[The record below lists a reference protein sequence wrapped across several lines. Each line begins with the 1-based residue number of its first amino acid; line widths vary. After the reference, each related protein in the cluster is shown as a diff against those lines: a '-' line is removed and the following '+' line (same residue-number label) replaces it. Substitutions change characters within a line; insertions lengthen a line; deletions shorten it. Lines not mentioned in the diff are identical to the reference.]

1 MKNMLAEKT
10 REHYEDLLEEDFDE
24 EQAMRLTINYQSQLM
39 QIAVLKEQMQQAE
52 DMMDLDL
59 DDLKDYDA

>member
-1 MKNMLAEKT
+1 MSELVKMTRKHYDELIEKG
-10 REHYEDLLEEDFDE
+10 FSE

-39 QIAVLKEQMQQAE
+39 QIAILKEQMQQAK
-52 DMMDLDL
+52 DMMDFDL

>member
-1 MKNMLAEKT
+1 MSELVKMTRKHYDELIEKG
-10 REHYEDLLEEDFDE
+10 FSE
-24 EQAMRLTINYQSQLM
+24 EQVMRLTINYQSQLM
-39 QIAVLKEQMQQAE
+39 QIAVLEEQMQQAE